1 MNDVYTQGLWEDQ
14 GNLDRLRSL
23 EDSRMSAQH
32 DLVDAM
38 DDLKFYQDKVR
49 ELTRIVATLSECVDD
64 AQIAVNL
71 DKMEF

>member
-14 GNLDRLRSL
+14 GNLERLHKL
-23 EDSRMSAQH
+23 EDARMRAQH

-49 ELTRIVATLSECVDD
+49 ELTSIVETLGECVDD

-71 DKMEF
+71 DNMEF